1 MTQSISVH
9 VNGKEYAVD
18 SLPQAAQAQVAN
30 LRVADAEITRLQQQ
44 LALVQTARNAYAA
57 ALVAAV
63 ESATA
68 AAPAASAAPAAAPAA
83 AKKPATRKSAKKS

>member
-1 MTQSISVH
+1 MTQSITVN

-30 LRVADAEITRLQQQ
+30 IRVADVEITRLQQQ

-68 AAPAASAAPAAAPAA
+68 AAPAAAPAA
-83 AKKPATRKSAKKS
+83 AKKPATRKTAQKP